1 MEFSNDLSNAGLN
14 YIKQKTEFGKW
25 KGTSLEE
32 YEMLNPKAKGKF
44 GEGVITF
51 IAENYGLNVQP
62 HKDENDDY
70 DLIINGIKT
79 EAKFSG
85 ATERN
90 YKWQFTFNHI
100 AMEKDWDRLI
110 LMGIN
115 GDLQYKIVWFTKD
128 EIAEIMQCESFLNH
142 QQGGKY
148 SKNDDFMCS
157 QNKATKLL
165 NHSFAKTLNQWN

>member
-1 MEFSNDLSNAGLN
+1 MEFSKELSDTGLN
-14 YIKQKTEFGKW
+14 YIKHKTEFGKW
-25 KGTSLEE
+25 KSTPMEE

-44 GEGVITF
+44 GEGIITS
-51 IAENYGLNVQP
+51 IAESYGLNVQP
-62 HKDENDDY
+62 HENENDDY
-70 DLIINGIKT
+70 DLVINGIKT
-79 EAKFSG
+79 EVKFSG

-90 YKWQFTFNHI
+90 YKWQFTFNHV

-115 GDLQYKIVWFTKD
+115 GDLQYKLIWFTKD

-157 QNKATKLL
+157 QGKATKLL
-165 NHSFAKTLNQWN
+165 NHPFAKTLDQWS